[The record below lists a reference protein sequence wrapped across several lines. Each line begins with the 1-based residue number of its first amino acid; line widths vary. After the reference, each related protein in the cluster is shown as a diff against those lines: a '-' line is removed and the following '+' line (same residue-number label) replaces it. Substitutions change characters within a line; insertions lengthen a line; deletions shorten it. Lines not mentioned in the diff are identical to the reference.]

1 MKNLILVVIVV
12 FFVIPSISSQCI
24 GSACCTNGSY
34 WDPLTAACVAP
45 LQGDFDGDG
54 CVSTIDLMSFLSLF
68 GSCQST
74 FSCGNN
80 VLHDGYSYSTI
91 QIGNQCWFSEN
102 CRYLPSVSPSTESSY
117 TDPLY
122 YVYNYQGI
130 DEYDASST
138 SEYIDYGTLY
148 NHKAIITPGICPS
161 GWHIPT
167 DSEFMELEMFLDMS
181 QVDASS
187 SGWRGVD
194 QEGDKLKSNVGW
206 NAGGNG
212 SNSSAFTALPGGHL
226 IFSSIPMYNGFGDLG
241 TGGNWWTLPEIG
253 ETTTYRRHLKYNT
266 DQIYKDTYSKISGFS
281 ARCIKGHGPQYIYGC
296 TDPDACN
303 YFCLAN
309 SDDGS
314 CFSIGDSC
322 DDGDPNTTDDLIRSD
337 CNCAGIG
344 TAPWAPF
351 AMCGDDILHEGYA
364 YSTTIVGDQCWFAEN
379 CRYLPDVSPI
389 TVESSTTPVYY
400 VYDYQGIDA
409 TVAKASYNYN
419 KYGVLYNWPAVMTS
433 EICPTG
439 WHIPEQNDF
448 FNLYN
453 YVSAN
458 TTTAQLGE
466 SLASTWD
473 WTTWPGACGSANG
486 TDDYGFE
493 WTPSGSA
500 DHIAGSHEFGGM
512 IPTQNPVAGGPIHEN
527 TFIRSTTDYVLFTGT
542 DCMSLNQDPTTSG
555 TWSERTKNTGLAT
568 RCLRDDA
575 TAVGCMT
582 LGACNYDPTASIQGP
597 CIVGGGTCN
606 DGDPNTFNDTY
617 DSNCSCSGTTSIPF
631 QNCGD
636 DKYYEGHFYSTVEI
650 GTDCWFA
657 ENCRYLPSV
666 KDYSNGYTSHTT
678 PYHYVYGYNGDYVVD
693 AMAEQNYI
701 DYGALYN
708 FASVTNDDLCP
719 SGWHIPS
726 KPEFDNL
733 VAAVGGVGVAGL
745 HLKSGAPAWDG
756 DNTSKYSGLPGG
768 VVWDVYELLLGDVG
782 QWWSTTQAVAGGV
795 SGGETLQL
803 IQGAP
808 DIDPNVT
815 IPEPGDYGLSARC
828 VKD

>member
-1 MKNLILVVIVV
+1 
-12 FFVIPSISSQCI
+12 
-24 GSACCTNGSY
+24 
-34 WDPLTAACVAP
+34 
-45 LQGDFDGDG
+45 
-54 CVSTIDLMSFLSLF
+54 
-68 GSCQST
+68 
-74 FSCGNN
+74 
-80 VLHDGYSYSTI
+80 
-91 QIGNQCWFSEN
+91 
-102 CRYLPSVSPSTESSY
+102 
-117 TDPLY
+117 
-122 YVYNYQGI
+122 VYNYQGI

-379 CRYLPDVSPI
+379 CRYLPEVHSGNDVSILDPR
-389 TVESSTTPVYY
+389 YY
-400 VYDYQGIDA
+400 VYDYIGSDPIAAAQD
-409 TVAKASYNYN
+409 YNYN
-419 KYGVLYNWPAVMTS
+419 KYGVLYNYQAVLESDM
-433 EICPTG
+433 CPSG
-439 WHIPEQNDF
+439 WHIPTETDF
-448 FNLYN
+448 VDLVDEVGGTYEGK
-453 YVSAN
+453 
-458 TTTAQLGE
+458 QIK
-466 SLASTWD
+466 STWD
-473 WTTWPGACGSANG
+473 WDTWPGACPDGNG
-486 TDDYGFE
+486 LDTYGF
-493 WTPSGSA
+493 TGLP
-500 DHIAGSHEFGGM
+500 AGSLNSGNFNGAKEH
-512 IPTQNPVAGGPIHEN
+512 TLW
-527 TFIRSTTDYVLFTGT
+527 RSV
-542 DCMSLNQDPTTSG
+542 TSG
-555 TWSERTKNTGLAT
+555 PSSSVTLQTNYDCVTFGLSNSTYSDDFGLSA
-568 RCLRDDA
+568 RCLRDDNA
-575 TAVGCMT
+575 FGCKT
-582 LGACNYDPTASIQGP
+582 QGACNYDPTANVDDGS
-597 CIVGGGTCN
+597 CVGNGGACN

-666 KDYSNGYTSHTT
+666 KDYSNGYSPPTI

-693 AMAEQNYI
+693 AMADQNYI
-701 DYGALYN
+701 NYGALYN

-719 SGWHIPS
+719 SGWHIPTDS
-726 KPEFDNL
+726 DFGDL

-756 DNTSKYSGLPGG
+756 DNTSEYSGLPGG
-768 VVWDVYELLLGDVG
+768 VVWGVSEYWLGDVG

-803 IQGAP
+803 IHGDP

-815 IPEPGDYGLSARC
+815 IPEPGYFGLSARC